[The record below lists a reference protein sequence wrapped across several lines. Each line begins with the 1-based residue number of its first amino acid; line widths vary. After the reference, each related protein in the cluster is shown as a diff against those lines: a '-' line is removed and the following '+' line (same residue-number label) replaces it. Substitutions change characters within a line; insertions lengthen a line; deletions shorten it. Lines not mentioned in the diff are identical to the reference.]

1 MVRGVDSS
9 GSKVTKQP
17 TDTSPP
23 EQTRPTRSTTQD
35 STVDLPSRG
44 VKRQSTASSFVRGL
58 GFSRATTGSSEGG
71 GSIMTSLTQ
80 RWTKMSPG
88 AEAARRMHPTPEGTG
103 AERVANALKMS
114 AETDGAKVLLVGYS
128 PTGGGHTAR
137 TLNIVRAAIESGQL
151 GEGSTVVFSVPEAW
165 GTRPKVPPQMV
176 DLAQNMR
183 DRGIN
188 VLAVGADKSVKGFLK
203 PSGASDDPEII
214 RNNSNQP
221 KRAPV
226 RMGHIQ
232 EGAAYDGNDEVFH
245 RDQTI
250 SGRDLVESMAS
261 VLGKDALEN
270 KVFLL
275 SDMDPDLQKGGK
287 QGGIPDKHRLEQS
300 NHPIMLDLTS
310 VEANLVPHKAI
321 LSKVLAGFGELVSYI
336 GLGNKTNPINDAIK
350 TADKLAITGETT
362 KAEARTEVVR
372 ELLHKGRRAAPA
384 EVLRKHEGEGAVRAE
399 EGVLYHADVK
409 DPEDVRNVIYVY
421 AHGFQTAIGHHI
433 QEQLNSDNP
442 PEEYRNTMFVLCGPN
457 AVKGSNAMHMGY
469 VCDADA
475 ITTCGAGTNG
485 EYAYLS
491 KQAGAEASLLA
502 LPIKGHNEQE
512 TNADF
517 LKADPVI
524 GERVTVV
531 KDFGGPRKTSIDES
545 VKGDQGDLLRS
556 TRPQP
561 SVKDSGDPS
570 KRAIDDYVKR
580 CYEKAAGKY
589 ADGKDMGS
597 IIAGM
602 DNPNTYVKQ
611 AHDLLFGL
619 AEPDAQTLRIM
630 ETQQAMR
637 NDPGLKLTRKGV
649 KVMEQVMEQAKH
661 VFTMASHPGRIELR
675 LAQKGRSH
683 EFKNLQELY
692 DKVFSSE
699 AAFRHFLQN
708 DQVDNSVRRMGSA
721 AKQMVKSKGKEPAVE
736 QFPLF
741 SEVQALIKE
750 AAGEKTSGK
759 SSILGALQKE
769 RRGGRAA
776 EKAPEKVPMAERFEA
791 LREKMGE
798 TMTTGF

>member
-1 MVRGVDSS
+1 
-9 GSKVTKQP
+9 
-17 TDTSPP
+17 
-23 EQTRPTRSTTQD
+23 
-35 STVDLPSRG
+35 
-44 VKRQSTASSFVRGL
+44 
-58 GFSRATTGSSEGG
+58 
-71 GSIMTSLTQ
+71 
-80 RWTKMSPG
+80 MSPS
-88 AEAARRMHPTPEGTG
+88 ADAARRMYPVPEGTG

-114 AETDGAKVLLVGYS
+114 AETEGAKILMVGYS

-151 GEGSTVVFSVPEAW
+151 AEGSTVVFSVPEKW
-165 GTRPKVPPQMV
+165 GTRPKVPPQML
-176 DLAQNMR
+176 DLARNMR

-188 VLAVGADKSVKGFLK
+188 VVAVGADKSVKGFLK

-214 RNNSNQP
+214 GNIANQP

-232 EGAAYDGNDEVFH
+232 EGAAYDGNDDVFH

-250 SGRDLVESMAS
+250 SGRDLVESMAK
-261 VLGKDALEN
+261 VLGKDAMDN

-287 QGGIPDKHRLEQS
+287 QGGIPDEHRLEQS
-300 NHPIMLDLTS
+300 NHPIMLDLSS

-321 LSKVLAGFGELVSYI
+321 LSKVLGGFGERVSYI
-336 GLGNKTNPINDAIK
+336 GLGNKTNPIHDALK

-362 KAEARTEVVR
+362 KAEARTDVVR
-372 ELLHKGRRAAPA
+372 ELLAKGRRAAPA
-384 EVLRKHEGEGAVRAE
+384 EVLRSHEGEGAVKPD
-399 EGVLYHADVK
+399 EGILFHK
-409 DPEDVRNVIYVY
+409 DIQKPEDVRNLIYVY

-442 PEEYRNTMFVLCGPN
+442 PEAYRNTMFVLCGPN
-457 AVKGSNAMHMGY
+457 AVKGSNAMHLGY

-491 KQAGAEASLLA
+491 KQAGAEASLMA

-517 LKADPVI
+517 LKADPAI
-524 GERVTVV
+524 GPRVTVV
-531 KDFGGPRKTSIDES
+531 KDYGDTRKS
-545 VKGDQGDLLRS
+545 
-556 TRPQP
+556 
-561 SVKDSGDPS
+561 
-570 KRAIDDYVKR
+570 AIDDFVKD
-580 CYEKAAGKY
+580 CYEKSAEKY
-589 ADGKDMGS
+589 ADGKDMES
-597 IIAGM
+597 IIKGIE
-602 DNPNTYVKQ
+602 NENTYVKQ

-619 AEPDAQTLRIM
+619 AEPDAQTKTIM
-630 ETQQAMR
+630 QTQQAMR

-661 VFTMASHPGRIELR
+661 IFTMASHTGKVEVR
-675 LAQKGRSH
+675 LAQKGRAH

-699 AAFRHFLQN
+699 SAFRHFVQN
-708 DQVDNSVRRMGSA
+708 DQVDNSLHRMGSA

-736 QFPLF
+736 QFPHF
-741 SEVQALIKE
+741 SELQALLKE
-750 AAGEKTSGK
+750 AAGERAGGK
-759 SSILGALQKE
+759 SLLGALQKE
-769 RRGGRAA
+769 RRGGRA